1 LGFFFFF
8 FRSPPRARNYK
19 QHSREKK
26 NLKNKKIQSTS
37 ASGDIFI
44 GVLPIFHVFGFSIY
58 ACITPLVPVRTVNLP
73 RFDFGVFLTTISKE
87 KATYLHVAPPI
98 ALALAKHPVVDKFDL
113 SSVRTVFSGAA
124 PLGAETEIAVAK
136 RMSKSGVQCEMRQ
149 AYGMTELSPA
159 SHINPPGHGVPG
171 TVGPLIPNCT
181 AVVECLD
188 TGKRL
193 APGLVL
199 FFGGGVS
206 FWLILVLGL
215 FWPYFVI

>member
-1 LGFFFFF
+1 LIVYFVCLFP
-8 FRSPPRARNYK
+8 PPRARNYNT
-19 QHSREKK
+19 HTRKK
-26 NLKNKKIQSTS
+26 KLKKKKFQSTS

-199 FFGGGVS
+199 FFWGGGC
-206 FWLILVLGL
+206 FGCLFLHLI
-215 FWPYFVI
+215 